1 MDRWIVS
8 GAAGVV
14 IGIITHRFHE
24 FPASLTPSCLIA
36 GLILLAF
43 SIFLMASGKSA
54 WILSFMAFTFIGIAV
69 TARHLDTSAPGHLN
83 AVLKTIENVRSVNI
97 EGTIVQPPDIRELY
111 TIVALKIIRMAD
123 SADVPVTVRRGLV
136 YVKIYPAAGD
146 IRQSVEYGDRIL
158 LRSIRLQ
165 APAPS
170 SNPGSFDMQAFLNNQ
185 GFYATAVIREKHQIE
200 RLESGSG
207 NPLIHLS
214 EAVKNRLLIT
224 IKQTLP
230 FPESSFL
237 GGVLL
242 GLRSGLS
249 DEIKNEFRAAGVSHV
264 LAVSGLHVTIITL
277 FFIGIFKLLRLPRT
291 SSFIVIICALI
302 LFTLITGARPSAVR
316 AAIMNGVTLLFF
328 YFRGIKLDRSFLL
341 GIAIAALFILLRNP
355 LLLTEASFLFSFS
368 AVLSL
373 ATLTRPIQRFCN
385 AWLRGFFRTFLFF
398 EAMIAAGMLFVV
410 PLRSFVQ
417 SRVFLAGLLLIGAA
431 ALADRLLP
439 VRLEF
444 RRWPSWLSTFFSAQL
459 AIQLGMLPLTA
470 LFFKKISVSAPMANF
485 VAIPLIGV
493 IVQLGLFAGILG
505 IIPVVG
511 QYLALCLNASNWLC
525 IKLFLSTAS
534 FFGTRFPF
542 PDISPPG
549 PKFLIAYYL
558 LLILFAGWPQIRSAL
573 APRSRYI
580 LANLLRPHIYLRL
593 IGLSIPA
600 VFLISQSIP
609 LFKQAYPRCTVTILE
624 PSVFAK
630 GGGNAIIIETPD
642 DRHFLI
648 DAGPQYVL
656 QQNQPVVVD
665 IGRRIVIPALLELHA
680 RQLDGIILTSADDR
694 NAGGIAS
701 VLENP
706 WIQTTGFY
714 HALPFDAL
722 DGNSSSDDILKLLGD
737 PELFQGSY
745 RRRSELT
752 AWALRDIFAAAG
764 SRKIPMH
771 SIRDGTVIHE
781 ASIAVG
787 DIGKSFRIQV
797 LNPPEKPYSGS
808 FSTRSNS
815 VVIRIEYGAVSMILT
830 SNAGKSVQAEILNRH
845 SLEAQVVQLASNGA
859 EYAFNP
865 DFVAGARVAV
875 AALSPSPWAQKDTAR
890 TREMVQGMGIEFL
903 STTSGGAV
911 SISTDGVVLDV
922 KRHNDSKWRSLAP

>member
-1 MDRWIVS
+1 MS
-8 GAAGVV
+8 GASTSRV
-14 IGIITHRFHE
+14 RF
-24 FPASLTPSCLIA
+24 
-36 GLILLAF
+36 
-43 SIFLMASGKSA
+43 
-54 WILSFMAFTFIGIAV
+54 
-69 TARHLDTSAPGHLN
+69 
-83 AVLKTIENVRSVNI
+83 
-97 EGTIVQPPDIRELY
+97 VQPPDIRERY
-111 TIVALKIIRMAD
+111 TIVALKIIRMTD
-123 SADVPVTVRRGLV
+123 SADVPVTVRQGLI

-170 SNPGSFDMQAFLNNQ
+170 SNPGSFDMQDFLNNQ
-185 GFYATAVIREKHQIE
+185 GFYATAIIREKHQIE
-200 RLESGSG
+200 RLDSGSG

-214 EAVKNRLLIT
+214 EVLKNRLLIT

-249 DEIKNEFRAAGVSHV
+249 DGIKNEFRTVGVSPV

-277 FFIGIFKLLRLPRT
+277 FFIGIFKFLRLSRT
-291 SSFIVIICALI
+291 SSFIVIVSALI

-316 AAIMNGVTLLFF
+316 AAFMNGITLFFF
-328 YFRGIKLDRSFLL
+328 YFRGTKLDRSFLL
-341 GIAIAALFILLRNP
+341 GIAIVAPYVLLCNP
-355 LLLTEASFLFSFS
+355 LLLTEESFLFSFS

-373 ATLTRPIQRFCN
+373 ATLTRPIQHFCN
-385 AWLRGFFRTFLFF
+385 AHLRGFLRTFLFF

-410 PLRSFVQ
+410 PLRTFVH
-417 SRVFLAGLLLIGAA
+417 SRVFLVGLLLIGFG

-485 VAIPLIGV
+485 IAIPLIGV

-505 IIPVVG
+505 IIPIVG
-511 QYLALCLNASNWLC
+511 QYLALCLNASNWIC

-549 PKFLIAYYL
+549 PKFLTTYYL
-558 LLILFAGWPQIRSAL
+558 MLILFAGWPQIRHAL

-580 LANLLRPHIYLRL
+580 LANLSRPQIFLRL

-600 VFLISQSIP
+600 ALLISQSIP
-609 LFKQAYPRCTVTILE
+609 LFKQAFPRCTVTILE
-624 PSVFAK
+624 PSVFEK

-656 QQNQPVVVD
+656 QQNQPVAVN

-680 RQLDGIILTSADDR
+680 RQLDGIILTCADDR
-694 NAGGIAS
+694 SAGGIAS
-701 VLENP
+701 VIENP
-706 WIQTTGFY
+706 WIQTARIY
-714 HALPFDAL
+714 HALPFNTLDRDA
-722 DGNSSSDDILKLLGD
+722 SSDDVLKLLGD
-737 PELFQGSY
+737 PALLQGNY
-745 RRRSELT
+745 HRRSELT
-752 AWALRDIFAAAG
+752 AWALRDIFTAAG
-764 SRKIPMH
+764 NRNIPMH
-771 SIRDGTVIHE
+771 SIRDGSVIHE

-787 DIGKSFRIQV
+787 DFGKSFRIQV
-797 LNPPEKPYSGS
+797 LNPPAEPYSGS
-808 FSTRSNS
+808 FSTRLNS
-815 VVIRIEYGAVSMILT
+815 VVIRIDYGSVSMILT
-830 SNAGKSVQAEILNRH
+830 SNAGKSVQAEILKRH
-845 SLEAQVVQLASNGA
+845 SLEAQIVQLASNGA

-865 DFVAGARVAV
+865 DFIAGARVAI
-875 AALSPSPWAQKDTAR
+875 AALNPSPWAQKDTAR

-903 STTSGGAV
+903 TTSSGGAI
-911 SISTDGVVLDV
+911 SISTDGIALDI
-922 KRHNDSKWRSLAP
+922 KQHNDSKWRSLAP